1 MNAGLGGRAAKD
13 YIPLMASEPVT
24 DLQDEVETPSAFQKR
39 TRAEAIQRL
48 QVGLSGLGAMLLL
61 LSLAYIIQ
69 ARVKDTDKAAV
80 PQTTASVS
88 GDGTQPANKD
98 PLVDAGVVPELP
110 AQPADG
116 ADARSAGANAS
127 PAAKH

>member
-1 MNAGLGGRAAKD
+1 
-13 YIPLMASEPVT
+13 MASEPVT

-80 PQTTASVS
+80 PQTIASVS

-98 PLVDAGVVPELP
+98 PLVDAGVIPELP
-110 AQPADG
+110 AQPAGGPDAGSDG
-116 ADARSAGANAS
+116 ADAS